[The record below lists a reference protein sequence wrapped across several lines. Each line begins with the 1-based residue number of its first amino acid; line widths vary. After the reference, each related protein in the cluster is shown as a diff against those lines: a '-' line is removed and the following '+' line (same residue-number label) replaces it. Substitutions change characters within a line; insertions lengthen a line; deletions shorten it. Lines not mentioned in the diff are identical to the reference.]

1 MRRVTVASGRGT
13 TKAPGGGWQ
22 KNALRGFLQFF
33 PRGERELLE
42 DDFRVHI
49 LLFLRVF
56 VLPGALRFFVGSIF
70 FVLVLARGVSDR
82 KEPV

>member
-1 MRRVTVASGRGT
+1 VTVASGRGT

-56 VLPGALRFFVGSIF
+56 VLP
-70 FVLVLARGVSDR
+70 
-82 KEPV
+82 